1 VTLETLRFL
10 IYEIGRRLKVREF
23 YVIGSAAIAAT
34 LPTPPEGELTA
45 TRDADVI
52 PFGDDQ
58 LLMDKI
64 DLYMGKGSPLDES
77 SGYYAHGVS
86 SETPKYAPRDWR
98 IRTVEVLTSTA
109 VGHCMEPHDIVLS
122 KLGAG
127 REKDLAFARE
137 LAKLGHLNRG
147 TLLERLG
154 SVDCPNAVGKIIA
167 ALLA

>member
-1 VTLETLRFL
+1 MTLETLRFL

-58 LLMDKI
+58 LLIDKI
-64 DLYMGKGSPLDES
+64 DLYMGEGSPLDES

-86 SETPKYAPRDWR
+86 SDTPKYAPRDWKT
-98 IRTVEVLTSTA
+98 RTVEVSTSTA
-109 VGHCMEPHDIVLS
+109 V
-122 KLGAG
+122 
-127 REKDLAFARE
+127 
-137 LAKLGHLNRG
+137 
-147 TLLERLG
+147 
-154 SVDCPNAVGKIIA
+154 A
-167 ALLA
+167 AQEFQ